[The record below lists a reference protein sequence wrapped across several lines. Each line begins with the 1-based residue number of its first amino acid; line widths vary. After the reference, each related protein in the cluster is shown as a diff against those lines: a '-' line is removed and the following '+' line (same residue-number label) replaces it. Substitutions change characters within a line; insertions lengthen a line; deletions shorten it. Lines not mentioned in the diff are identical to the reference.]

1 MGKEAIIMAALEAVK
16 LIIRGALALAK
27 TNGISEAE
35 FNKAFAEEKA
45 KFLVNNPD
53 NLPDV

>member
-35 FNKAFAEEKA
+35 FNKAFAEERA
-45 KFLVNNPD
+45 AFLANNPVD
-53 NLPDV
+53 LPDV